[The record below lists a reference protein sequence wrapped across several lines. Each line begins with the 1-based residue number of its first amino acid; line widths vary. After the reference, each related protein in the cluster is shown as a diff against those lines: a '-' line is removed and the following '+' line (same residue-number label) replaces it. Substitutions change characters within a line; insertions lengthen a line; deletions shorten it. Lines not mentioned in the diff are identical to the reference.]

1 MPMADTY
8 RVRVTA
14 YAKEQLNAVS
24 DYILDEYKSPVTAK
38 NTSRRLRNA
47 IKSLSFMPSRIAFVD
62 EEPWCSYGIHK
73 MVEGNYLIYFWID
86 EDSHMVIVTGIVNGW
101 MEQSYQLERMDLF

>member
-1 MPMADTY
+1 MADSY

-14 YAKEQLNAVS
+14 YAKEQLIAVS

-47 IKSLSFMPSRIAFVD
+47 IKSLSFMPSRIALVD
-62 EEPWCSYGIHK
+62 EEPW
-73 MVEGNYLIYFWID
+73 V
-86 EDSHMVIVTGIVNGW
+86 VTASIKW
-101 MEQSYQLERMDLF
+101 